1 MKKVLLTKSQQ
12 ICVTTPEI
20 KLKPQNGVT
29 PLPSIC
35 SSGVRVM
42 SMQTNVITNTYIQ
55 RKSHQSIYED
65 IFKLL
70 MRLPDKALQERVI
83 DAINGRSDKS
93 PISNVNQCKQC
104 SKGNEQKPKKVN
116 ASTQTETNETSET
129 KEKTTNKSEP
139 TTKDELNVNL
149 KEEGSSIKNESAT
162 QSTSVAAESQL
173 SNTSVKVPRKR
184 GRKRNTCVPQ
194 VVKRSAAQMA
204 LQEREDKQLTPLP
217 PVKKKRIERPVSKV
231 KVLTK
236 IGYNFVFFLCSCRNL
251 IAVLIILLKKVPYIE
266 ETQCSPTAPWA

>member
-29 PLPSIC
+29 PLPAIC

-104 SKGNEQKPKKVN
+104 LKGNEQNPQKVN
-116 ASTQTETNETSET
+116 VSTQTDANETLET
-129 KEKTTNKSEP
+129 KEETKNKSITPIKMES
-139 TTKDELNVNL
+139 KVSV
-149 KEEGSSIKNESAT
+149 KESLSIKNENESTT
-162 QSTSVAAESQL
+162 QSASQPPSIAADSKL
-173 SNTSVKVPRKR
+173 ADIPAKVPRKR

-217 PVKKKRIERPVSKV
+217 VKKKRIEPAVRKFV
-231 KVLTK
+231 VLAK
-236 IGYNFVFFLCSCRNL
+236 ICFSFRIFFV
-251 IAVLIILLKKVPYIE
+251 
-266 ETQCSPTAPWA
+266 

>member
-29 PLPSIC
+29 PLPAIC

-70 MRLPDKALQERVI
+70 MRIPDKALQERVI

-104 SKGNEQKPKKVN
+104 SNDNEQKPKKVN
-116 ASTQTETNETSET
+116 ASTQTETN
-129 KEKTTNKSEP
+129 KSEV
-139 TTKDELNVNL
+139 TTKDELNGKFQEVP
-149 KEEGSSIKNESAT
+149 SIKNESTT
-162 QSTSVAAESQL
+162 QQASQPTNVAAESKPTD
-173 SNTSVKVPRKR
+173 TSAKIPRKR

-217 PVKKKRIERPVSKV
+217 PVKKKRIEPPVSKV
-231 KVLTK
+231 KVLT
-236 IGYNFVFFLCSCRNL
+236 IISFYFVYFFLI
-251 IAVLIILLKKVPYIE
+251 IAG
-266 ETQCSPTAPWA
+266 T